1 MSRELSLLK
10 PPQTKFSRILHLN
23 VWAGTQVAESIKSQ
37 CNLLKFQR
45 KRCHW
50 KVPGV
55 WTVRNPAFELQPS
68 VFTFAYPRW
77 PKRGRT
83 IEIRTPNH
91 KHRYILERAN
101 EGTSIER
108 PSSSGNDFSKKSAGK
123 YRWLH
128 IWPRMRKSS
137 GSCFLSSGIG
147 SSSPSIRGKSVL
159 LCIIVLRNV
168 VNFLHGT
175 TTSISLMLEWLS
187 AMHQINAR

>member
-1 MSRELSLLK
+1 MSPRGSSRSAIFSSSSAKGVTEKFRVSELYVIQRLNCNNQYLPLILFYLK
-10 PPQTKFSRILHLN
+10 
-23 VWAGTQVAESIKSQ
+23 G
-37 CNLLKFQR
+37 
-45 KRCHW
+45 
-50 KVPGV
+50 
-55 WTVRNPAFELQPS
+55 
-68 VFTFAYPRW
+68 
-77 PKRGRT
+77 GRT

-168 VNFLHGT
+168 VNLLHGT
-175 TTSISLMLEWLS
+175 TTSISLMLAWLS
-187 AMHQINAR
+187 AMHQMNAR